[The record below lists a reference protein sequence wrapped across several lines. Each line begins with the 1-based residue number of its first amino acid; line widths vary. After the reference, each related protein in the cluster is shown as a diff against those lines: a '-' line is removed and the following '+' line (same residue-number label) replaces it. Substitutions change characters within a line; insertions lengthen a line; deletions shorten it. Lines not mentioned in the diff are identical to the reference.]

1 MRFTGLSSFISF
13 ISILNKGG
21 YTPLFDIND
30 IRKIFKN
37 NKIAISK
44 LLCDIVYIDD
54 FININ
59 FYNVYGVCVINFS
72 LKRGN

>member
-30 IRKIFKN
+30 IRKAFKN
-37 NKIAISK
+37 NKIVISK
-44 LLCDIVYIDD
+44 LLCDIVYIND

>member
-30 IRKIFKN
+30 IRKTFKN
-37 NKIAISK
+37 NRIVISK